1 MTLVICQNRQ
11 KIIDVEGHAL
21 VMGGPGS
28 GKTTIAVAKAKK
40 RIENGLSLGQS
51 VLFLSF
57 SRSAVARVIEAS
69 KQQIPRE
76 FQSQIQFQTF
86 HSFFWEILRA
96 YGYLLGT
103 PRILQLLLPQ
113 DESSLRDGVDDE
125 NEEWAAERE
134 RLFVEKGQVV
144 FDLFAPK
151 AHLLLSR
158 SHRLR
163 DLFSLKHPLIIV
175 DEAQDTAED
184 QWQIV
189 KLLGEH
195 SQLICLA
202 DLEQQIYDFR
212 PGVSSERV
220 THIMDALKP
229 IRVDLESQNHRSPD
243 SEIVTFGNDIL
254 LNTPR
259 GAPYKGVSRR
269 SFRPN
274 REFRDIAIRQ
284 SIGMANEAVHRLTGE
299 KAENIAVLATWGR
312 GVAVITKALTGD
324 RPEELIPHRV
334 SIDEAPV
341 LLSGR
346 VIAFLM
352 EPRRPGVLELKD
364 LADGLDLV
372 ANVYRAK
379 GGVSGR
385 DQARRLLM
393 QVDKSQ
399 QGTPPRGNEV
409 GNRFLEVL
417 RKLDQH
423 KFSGDPKRDWLVAR
437 RHLEESNSGPLKEV
451 ASFAE
456 QHAAFQKGYRI
467 ANGLTELWQTQQNYS
482 GARRVLETALSE
494 EQLFGGER
502 DLRGIHVM
510 TLHKSK
516 GKEFDAVLI
525 LDDSHNSPLIFCKE
539 PHPFNR
545 SRKLLRV
552 GITRAKHYVLM
563 LTDMYDPSF
572 LLNGHN
578 L

>member
-11 KIIDVEGHAL
+11 RLLDVKEHAL
-21 VMGGPGS
+21 VTGGPGS
-28 GKTTIAVAKAKK
+28 GKTTIAVAKARK
-40 RIENGLSLGQS
+40 RIESGLSLGQS

-69 KQQIPRE
+69 KLQIPRE
-76 FQSQIQFQTF
+76 FQGQMQFQTF

-103 PRILQLLLPQ
+103 PRVLRLLLPQ
-113 DESSLRDGVDDE
+113 DESSLREGIEDE
-125 NEEWAAERE
+125 NEQWAAERE
-134 RLFVEKGQVV
+134 RLFVQEGLVA

-184 QWQIV
+184 QWQSV

-220 THIMDALKP
+220 THIMNALTP

-259 GAPYKGVSRR
+259 GGSYRGVSRR

-274 REFRDIAIRQ
+274 REHRDKAIRQ
-284 SIGMANEAVHRLTGE
+284 SIGMAYEAVRKLTGQ
-299 KAENIAVLATWGR
+299 KPENVAVLATWGR
-312 GVAVITKALTGD
+312 GVSIITKALTGNSPD
-324 RPEELIPHRV
+324 ELIPHRV

-346 VIAFLM
+346 VVAFLL
-352 EPRRPGVLELKD
+352 EPRRTGALELKD

-372 ANVYRAK
+372 AAVFRAK

-393 QVDKSQ
+393 QADKSR
-399 QGTPPRGNEV
+399 QGRHPKGNEV
-409 GNRFLEVL
+409 GSKFLEIL
-417 RKLDQH
+417 QKMSQH
-423 KFSGDPKRDWLVAR
+423 HFTGDPKRDWLEAR
-437 RHLEESNSGPLKEV
+437 HHLEESGASPLKEV
-451 ASFAE
+451 AWFAA

-467 ANGLTELWQTQQNYS
+467 ASGLTDLWQTQQNYS
-482 GARRVLETALSE
+482 GARRVLESALSE
-494 EQLFGGER
+494 EQLFGGEH
-502 DLRGIHVM
+502 DLHGIHVM

-516 GKEFDAVLI
+516 GKEFDAVVI
-525 LDDSHNSPLIFCKE
+525 LDDSKNSPLIFCRE
-539 PHPFNR
+539 QHPFSR

-552 GITRAKHYVLM
+552 GITRAKHHVLL
-563 LTDMYDPSF
+563 LTDLFNPSP